1 MIKEVI
7 VKGKMVVVRYESE
20 RWKSYMKKEDIPYGT
35 KGISVLPKT
44 VINFMRQNP
53 DKVR

>member
-7 VKGKMVVVRYESE
+7 VKGKEVVVRYESE
-20 RWKSYMKKEDIPYGT
+20 KWKFYMKKEDIPYGM

>member
-7 VKGKMVVVRYESE
+7 VKGKMIVVIYESE
-20 RWKSYMKKEDIPYGT
+20 KWKFYMKKEDIPCGM

-44 VINFMRQNP
+44 VIDFMRKNP